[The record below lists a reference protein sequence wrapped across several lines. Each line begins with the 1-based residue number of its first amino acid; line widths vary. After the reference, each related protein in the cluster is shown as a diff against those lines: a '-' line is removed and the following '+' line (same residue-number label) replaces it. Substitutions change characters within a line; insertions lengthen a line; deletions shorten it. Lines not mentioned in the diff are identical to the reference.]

1 MSTVKSNTKE
11 FNKYVKVN
19 WEGLKASGKGCND
32 PMINLFKGYQNASE
46 HEFVHYIKQKR
57 DNYDDSADMQP
68 ETLMM
73 LALNK
78 YETISKMDQWNA
90 KMQEQEQIIALTA
103 ELGKI
108 KDKNLCLACLIK
120 SKATGTSKQDKK
132 KGAGKGSN
140 KGKSKNNS
148 KKTHSGEWEWK
159 NHVPSGNDTKHKK
172 FKGKDYYCCPMHKA
186 WMHHHPDE
194 CHKKEHLEAQGGE
207 GQMTIPMTI
216 KAKEP
221 HMPMHSMPSSW
232 KLPTARNDCFLGF
245 TQPCSEL
252 QLKCQSSLQGSYGLS
267 PLC

>member
-140 KGKSKNNS
+140 KGKSENNS

-186 WMHHHPDE
+186 WMNHHPNE
-194 CHKKEHLEAQGGE
+194 CHEKEHLEAQGGE
-207 GQMTIPMTI
+207 G
-216 KAKEP
+216 
-221 HMPMHSMPSSW
+221 S
-232 KLPTARNDCFLGF
+232 NDN
-245 TQPCSEL
+245 SNDN
-252 QLKCQSSLQGSYGLS
+252 QSQRALYANVINAIIMDIANSQE
-267 PLC
+267 